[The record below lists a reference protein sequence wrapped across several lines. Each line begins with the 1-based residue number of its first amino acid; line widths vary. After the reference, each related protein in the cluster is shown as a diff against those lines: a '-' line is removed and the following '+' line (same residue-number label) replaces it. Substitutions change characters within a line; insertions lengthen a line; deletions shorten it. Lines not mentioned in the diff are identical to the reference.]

1 MKEWFKARNIWG
13 TIIEALT
20 DEQVGRLMRAV
31 WAYTANGETVTLGGM
46 EQGFRRGGARISD
59 VQLCFWQ
66 DEAFSREP
74 GEGGRREAPTY
85 RNDWS
90 RFVVPDAIR

>member
-1 MKEWFKARNIWG
+1 MRRSELRHKIGEQCHSNRNPS
-13 TIIEALT
+13 
-20 DEQVGRLMRAV
+20 V
-31 WAYTANGETVTLGGM
+31 WSSCV
-46 EQGFRRGGARISD
+46 
-59 VQLCFWQ
+59 FWQ

-85 RNDWS
+85 RNDGS